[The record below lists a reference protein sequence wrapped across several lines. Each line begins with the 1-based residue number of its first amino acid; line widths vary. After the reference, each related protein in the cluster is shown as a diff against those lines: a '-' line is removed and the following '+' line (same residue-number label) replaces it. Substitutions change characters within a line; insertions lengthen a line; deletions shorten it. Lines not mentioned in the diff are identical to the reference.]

1 MTNEEKR
8 SYEDMKKKNHPTQNK
23 NNFLPFGLPYQNQPL
38 GFGPQFPMNLPGN
51 MPMGMPGNLP
61 NHLQQNMPLLPPQ
74 GQFQPQIGGMRG
86 GYQKQHFQPKTN

>member
-61 NHLQQNMPLLPPQ
+61 NHLQQ
-74 GQFQPQIGGMRG
+74 GQFQPQMGGMRG